1 MSIQPQQ
8 NVLGI
13 LLTDKKT
20 IPKLSA
26 SCLLPFGLD
35 YMHWSNIARLL
46 FMNTAALCQEVSVP
60 TCLLKAILSEA
71 SLCRELE
78 HGLLCHK

>member
-1 MSIQPQQ
+1 MSIQPQK

-20 IPKLSA
+20 IPKLSV

-35 YMHWSNIARLL
+35 YMHWNNS
-46 FMNTAALCQEVSVP
+46 
-60 TCLLKAILSEA
+60 
-71 SLCRELE
+71 
-78 HGLLCHK
+78 

>member
-35 YMHWSNIARLL
+35 YMHWNNSTLT
-46 FMNTAALCQEVSVP
+46 FHETAALCQEVSVP

-78 HGLLCHK
+78 HG